1 MSSELSRFLLTV
13 NTPSLLCL
21 TDDQGSYGED
31 LTGGWYDAGDNVKFN
46 FPMSFSVTTL
56 AWGVLEYWD
65 AYVTAGE
72 LDNVV
77 DSIKW
82 PLDYLIK
89 CHIQSNGQTTR
100 LYAQVPFLLS
110 FSFYVH

>member
-1 MSSELSRFLLTV
+1 M
-13 NTPSLLCL
+13 
-21 TDDQGSYGED
+21 
-31 LTGGWYDAGDNVKFN
+31 KFN

-65 AYVTAGE
+65 AYVSAGQ

-100 LYAQVPFLLS
+100 LYAQVTPIPKLYITVCIFKIKRMT
-110 FSFYVH
+110 FQII